1 MSKKRHKHA
10 ADPSAVAEKPEPVSA
25 PIARPRKILFSILL
39 VLIPFLILGL
49 VEAGLRIFRYGDDT
63 RLFITAAD
71 ELPQYFRVNPKVAR
85 RFFYMQSVIPAAPK
99 DLFLKTK
106 PENGLR
112 LFVLGESSAAGFP
125 YGNNL
130 TFSRILHGRLAEALP
145 DRRVEVVNLGMSAI
159 STYAMIDFMP
169 ELLRQKPDAILVY
182 AGHNE
187 FYGAM
192 AVASMESL
200 GRNPGL
206 VRAYLKLERFKL
218 FLALRDLIGRVR
230 VRMILKNRKDALP
243 EENITLMER
252 IVADEEIPYQGPLY
266 DKGKRQFESNL
277 SAIVRL
283 ASKQGV
289 LVVLSELVSNVRDQ
303 RPFASIETD
312 TALSAKRAFEQARR
326 LESAGRFAEAREAYL
341 KAKDRDAVRFRASE
355 DWNAVIRSTAAEFKC
370 PVVPMKAAFE
380 SASPNGL
387 VGDVLMADHLHPNA
401 DGYFLMADAF
411 FETLKRN
418 RMFAEKWTEGRPS
431 AEWRKDWGMTGLDS
445 AYAEMGIRYLKNGWP
460 FRPKT
465 EAHTGLAG
473 VRPGTAAE
481 SLAVEIVS
489 LRKKTLEVAHVH
501 LARRYERS
509 GEWLKA
515 YAEYRALAAIIPHE
529 RDFEEAGLR
538 AAAAANR
545 PDLALSF
552 LLFLRGFRE
561 SSSDDGRIG
570 RLLLAMGRQEEAL
583 PYLRRAGIPLRE
595 PGNVRSTS
603 RPAAVR
609 SEAGDLLREART
621 LFERRDWKGAR
632 NALEKSLSIRESAE
646 AHFWTGRIDLEL
658 ERPDDAVPHLEAAA
672 RLSPNNPEVLVHLG
686 LAYARSGDT
695 GRARAAARAVEQIR
709 PGHPGLPSLNRA
721 IAAADGR

>member
-1 MSKKRHKHA
+1 MSRKHNKR
-10 ADPSAVAEKPEPVSA
+10 SAEHGSEEQRAGKPAV
-25 PIARPRKILFSILL
+25 PITRSRKILFSLL
-39 VLIPFLILGL
+39 LAIIPFLILGL
-49 VEAGLRIFRYGDDT
+49 VEAGLRVFHYGDDT
-63 RLFITAAD
+63 RLFITAAE

-85 RFFYMQSVIPAAPK
+85 RFFYMQSVLPTAPK

-130 TFSRILHGRLAEALP
+130 TFSRILHARLAEALP

-206 VRAYLKLERFKL
+206 VRTYLKLERFKL
-218 FLALRDLIGRVR
+218 FLALRDGIGKVR

-252 IVADEEIPYQGPLY
+252 IVADEEIPYKSPLY
-266 DKGKRQFESNL
+266 EKGRRQFESNL
-277 SAIVRL
+277 SAIVRA
-283 ASKQGV
+283 ASGQGV
-289 LVVLSELVSNVRDQ
+289 PVVLSELVSNVRDQ
-303 RPFASIETD
+303 APFASIETD
-312 TALSAKRAFEQARR
+312 TALSAKRAFEQARQF
-326 LESAGRFAEAREAYL
+326 ESLGRFAEAKEEYL
-341 KAKDRDAVRFRASE
+341 NAKDRDAVRFRASE
-355 DWNAVIRSTAAEFKC
+355 EWNTVIRSLADELKC
-370 PVVPMKAAFE
+370 PIVPMKSRFE

-387 VGDVLMADHLHPNA
+387 IGDVLMADHLHPNA
-401 DGYFLMADAF
+401 DGFFLMADAF

-418 RMFAEKWTEGRPS
+418 RMFAQKWAEGRSP
-431 AEWRKDWGMTGLDS
+431 AEWRKDWGMTALDS
-445 AYAEMGIRYLKNGWP
+445 AYADMGIRYLKNGWP

-465 EAHTGLAG
+465 GAHTGLAG
-473 VRPGTAAE
+473 VRPSTAAE

-489 LRKKTLEVAHVH
+489 LRKKTLEAGHVQ

-509 GEWLKA
+509 GEWMKA
-515 YAEYRALAAIIPHE
+515 FAEYRALAATIPHE
-529 RDFEEAGLR
+529 PDFEEAGLR
-538 AAAAANR
+538 AAVAINR
-545 PDLALSF
+545 PDLAIS
-552 LLFLRGFRE
+552 LLRFLRGFRE
-561 SSSDDGRIG
+561 SPSDDGRIG
-570 RLLLAMGRQEEAL
+570 RLLLASGKKEEAL
-583 PYLRRAGIPLRE
+583 PYLRRAGIPI
-595 PGNVRSTS
+595 
-603 RPAAVR
+603 PAAGNERAAAEPPAFR
-609 SEAGDLLREART
+609 SEAGDLLREARDR
-621 LFERRDWKGAR
+621 FERRDWEGAR

-658 ERPDDAVPHLEAAA
+658 RRPDDAVPHLEAAA
-672 RLSPNNPEVLVHLG
+672 RLSPNNPDVLFQLG
-686 LAYARSGDT
+686 MAYAQSGDI
-695 GRARAAARAVEQIR
+695 GRARAAARAIEQIR
-709 PGHPGLPSLNRA
+709 PGYSGLPSLNRA
-721 IAAADGR
+721 IAASGGR